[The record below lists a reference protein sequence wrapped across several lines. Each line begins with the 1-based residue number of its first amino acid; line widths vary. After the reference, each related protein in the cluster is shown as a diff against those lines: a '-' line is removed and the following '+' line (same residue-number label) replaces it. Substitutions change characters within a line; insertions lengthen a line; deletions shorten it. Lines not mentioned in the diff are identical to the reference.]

1 MFHLPAL
8 SAVLVVTSVWETRW
22 RWPALCL
29 SPGQSWWD
37 SPGTDPTPPP
47 SLPAS
52 SSPTLS
58 PGTCQWEE
66 LTSRQWSRSWSCAM
80 STRRT
85 RAATH
90 VWWWTTQTTT
100 RWGFNWPNLKST
112 LKSCLH
118 PLIWKWR
125 RKPETQSPTIK
136 YSEPELFNY
145 FYVCI
150 LSSASYRVQQYHN
163 KLLGTQPGAVII
175 MHMQLQPAW
184 HAFRV
189 FLEHFMHQPIQ
200 HIHSSLSH
208 QIIKKSNQWN
218 FKFSLQHAD
227 VWNMKTCLIVKFLI
241 YSCQSDDCCVHL

>member
-1 MFHLPAL
+1 MRKYDLRLTRLCSYSRVQLENDSQWNIFEKIFSATLIEIFFIIVILDMFHLPAL

-80 STRRT
+80 LTRRT
-85 RAATH
+85 RAATL

-118 PLIWKWR
+118 P
-125 RKPETQSPTIK
+125 SG
-136 YSEPELFNY
+136 
-145 FYVCI
+145 
-150 LSSASYRVQQYHN
+150 SAN
-163 KLLGTQPGAVII
+163 KI
-175 MHMQLQPAW
+175 
-184 HAFRV
+184 F
-189 FLEHFMHQPIQ
+189 
-200 HIHSSLSH
+200 
-208 QIIKKSNQWN
+208 
-218 FKFSLQHAD
+218 
-227 VWNMKTCLIVKFLI
+227 
-241 YSCQSDDCCVHL
+241 